1 MTHVRK
7 GQLTAIKEWRKHLRE
22 WKQVFWKAER
32 KEAQRQAR
40 REASEMTKAR
50 PPRRAFDFGAWPH
63 APFRHGRAK
72 LRSLSNTLRAGL
84 SRPSWPGLSRPSTS
98 F

>member
-40 REASEMTKAR
+40 RDANEMTKAL
-50 PPRRAFDFGAWPH
+50 PPRRAFDLGAIAMPDQL
-63 APFRHGRAK
+63 K
-72 LRSLSNTLRAGL
+72 SK
-84 SRPSWPGLSRPSTS
+84 
-98 F
+98 

>member
-40 REASEMTKAR
+40 RQANEMTKAR
-50 PPRRAFDFGAWPH
+50 PSRRAFD
-63 APFRHGRAK
+63 
-72 LRSLSNTLRAGL
+72 LRGMGSYTL
-84 SRPSWPGLSRPSTS
+84 
-98 F
+98 